1 MCANDSDSSD
11 VTDSESSCEEKLNN
25 FTLMAFEKE
34 YADSD
39 LNDEEVEVDMEG
51 ELISALEEID
61 RLRLKKRKQKQ
72 LLIQYEQ
79 IVKEPS
85 ADFTM
90 LKVELEE
97 ANKIPNILR
106 QQLTESK
113 TRCEALEIEVVISR
127 KEFQKFQALYLQN
140 ISSIKASE
148 ELNNILNKQRSPLIK
163 TGLGYEKGASS
174 SQSENIEQTNMI
186 NFQSSKQSEFT
197 KPAISIKAGAN
208 RNDKLMTS
216 KKNVATG
223 TYDNTLHLRNNE
235 EDLNIR
241 IENSDQLYQSS
252 SSNG

>member
-1 MCANDSDSSD
+1 MCENDSDSSD
-11 VTDSESSCEEKLNN
+11 VTDSESSCEEILND
-25 FTLMAFEKE
+25 FTLMDFENFENE

-39 LNDEEVEVDMEG
+39 LNDEEAEVDMEG

-79 IVKEPS
+79 NVKEPS

-113 TRCEALEIEVVISR
+113 IRCEALEKEVMISR
-127 KEFQKFQALYLQN
+127 KELEKFQALYHQN

-163 TGLGYEKGASS
+163 TGLEYEKGASS
-174 SQSENIEQTNMI
+174 SQSENIEQTKMI
-186 NFQSSKQSEFT
+186 NFQSSK
-197 KPAISIKAGAN
+197 
-208 RNDKLMTS
+208 
-216 KKNVATG
+216 
-223 TYDNTLHLRNNE
+223 
-235 EDLNIR
+235 
-241 IENSDQLYQSS
+241 
-252 SSNG
+252 